1 MMSKPWR
8 WMKGEQFNWSKLTLG
23 EDEEVEPSLK
33 AKVYDRVLFS
43 LVEMQ

>member
-1 MMSKPWR
+1 MN
-8 WMKGEQFNWSKLTLG
+8 GEQSNWSKLTLG

-33 AKVYDRVLFS
+33 AKVYNRVLFS